1 MIQWLRMASLALLPV
16 GAMAQ
21 FAPPAGQAGTT
32 AMHKDSSAFV
42 GWAASC
48 VVVRGHQNIADPNLG
63 PASAG
68 DAAMAL
74 GRPQQNGTVSL
85 GDGGTAT
92 LTFSYPIKN
101 GPGPDFAVFENAF
114 LETFLELAFVE
125 VSSDGQRF
133 VRFPAISLTQDS
145 LQIDAFGAGDATK
158 IHNLAGKYITGFGTP
173 FDLEDLID
181 SLGLDI
187 QRITHIRLVDVVGAI
202 QEQYA
207 SLDHLGNRINDPWPT
222 PFASSGFDL
231 DAVGVIHQ
239 ADISS
244 ADHQILPGLQLYP
257 NPATEATALV
267 WHAHQTETIEYE
279 VFSAAG
285 ALLASGQWTPAV
297 SGDKLDLGTF
307 LIAVPGLKIVR
318 IQTAQG
324 QKFFKVF

>member
-1 MIQWLRMASLALLPV
+1 
-16 GAMAQ
+16 
-21 FAPPAGQAGTT
+21 
-32 AMHKDSSAFV
+32 
-42 GWAASC
+42 
-48 VVVRGHQNIADPNLG
+48 
-63 PASAG
+63 
-68 DAAMAL
+68 
-74 GRPQQNGTVSL
+74 
-85 GDGGTAT
+85 
-92 LTFSYPIKN
+92 
-101 GPGPDFAVFENAF
+101 

-133 VRFPAISLTQDS
+133 VRFPATSLTQDS
-145 LQIDAFGAGDATK
+145 TQIDGFGAVDATK
-158 IHNLAGKYITGFGTP
+158 IHNLAGKYITSFGTP
-173 FDLEDLID
+173 FDLEDLRD
-181 SLGLDI
+181 SLAVDI
-187 QRITHIRLVDVVGAI
+187 QRVTHIRLVDVVGAI

-244 ADHQILPGLQLYP
+244 ADYQILPGLQLYP

-267 WHAHQTETIEYE
+267 WNAHQTETIDYK